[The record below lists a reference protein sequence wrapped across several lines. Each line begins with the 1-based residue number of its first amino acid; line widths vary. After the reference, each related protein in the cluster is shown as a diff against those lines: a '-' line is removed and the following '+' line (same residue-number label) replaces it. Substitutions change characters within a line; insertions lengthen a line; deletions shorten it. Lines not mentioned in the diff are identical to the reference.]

1 MKIRHEIG
9 KSVIVHEMEPGIER
23 LYVERMREGREA
35 EMDAYLD
42 SNKRELMRPRT
53 FNLCERSFVPGELRR
68 ESFALGWALGNKFED
83 TWMVCYSEILLR
95 ALSAIEK
102 SDVQ

>member
-23 LYVERMREGREA
+23 LYVERMREGRDKD
-35 EMDAYLD
+35 MNAYLEA
-42 SNKRELMRPRT
+42 NKSALMRSRT
-53 FNLCERSFVPGELRR
+53 CRLCERAFVPGELGK

-83 TWMVCYSEILLR
+83 ACMVCYSEILLR
-95 ALSAIEK
+95 ALREMEK
-102 SDVQ
+102 GSPN

>member
-35 EMDAYLD
+35 EMDSYLD
-42 SNKRELMRPRT
+42 ANKRELMRPRT
-53 FNLCERSFVPGELRR
+53 CNLCERSFVPGELSR

-83 TWMVCYSEILLR
+83 TCMVCYSEVLLR
-95 ALSAIEK
+95 AMREMEK
-102 SDVQ
+102 GSSN